1 MNFSHLLDRYLEHQ
15 KPSASVVAV
24 LRLSW
29 PKFVKFCRARGLA
42 DGNEITPTVLEDFY
56 KGLLWEP
63 NDKGQWYKA
72 NSVDQFI
79 RRVRQVLRWSAAHDL
94 IQSDPTV
101 GLLLPRPVQPVRK
114 PLTWQEL
121 QILLQTPDRSTPLGL
136 RDALLLQLLTES
148 ELIVTQLVLLTEDFA
163 RQLELEAAT
172 RLLLNDYLELARP
185 VLIGGRADNKL
196 LIIGKF
202 GEALGAPAVAARLNE
217 MARQAGLG
225 RRLPT
230 RILRQSYQAA
240 LQSLRERQPLSPLTD
255 LVNRRPTS

>member
-1 MNFSHLLDRYLEHQ
+1 MNFSQLLDHYLEGH
-15 KPSASVVAV
+15 KPSASVLSV
-24 LRLSW
+24 LNLSW

-42 DGNEITPTVLEDFY
+42 DGNEITPTVLEEFY

-63 NDKGQWYKA
+63 NEKGQWYKA

-94 IQSDPTV
+94 IESDPTV
-101 GLLLPRPVQPVRK
+101 GLLLPRPVQPLRK

-121 QILLQTPDRSTPLGL
+121 QLLLQAPDRSTPLGL
-136 RDALLLQLLTES
+136 RDALLLQLLAES
-148 ELIVTQLVLLTEDFA
+148 GLIVTQLVLLTEDSV

-172 RLLLNDYLELARP
+172 QLLLNDYLELARP
-185 VLIGGRADNKL
+185 VLIDGHADSKL
-196 LIIGKF
+196 LFIGKF
-202 GEALGAPAVAARLNE
+202 GAPLGAPAVAFRLNE

-225 RRLPT
+225 RCLPT

-240 LQSLRERQPLSPLTD
+240 LQTVRQRQPLSPLTD
-255 LVNRRPTS
+255 PVNRRRTS

>member
-1 MNFSHLLDRYLEHQ
+1 MNFSELLDHYLEHQ
-15 KPSASVVAV
+15 KPSASVLAM

-29 PKFVKFCRARGLA
+29 PKFVKYCRGRGLA
-42 DGNEITPTVLEDFY
+42 DGNEITPAVLEDFY

-63 NDKGQWYKA
+63 NEKGQWYKA
-72 NSVDQFI
+72 NSVDQFL

-121 QILLQTPDRSTPLGL
+121 QLLLQTPDRGTPLGL
-136 RDALLLQLLTES
+136 RDALLLQLLAES
-148 ELIVTQLVLLTEDFA
+148 GLNVTQLVLLTEDSA

-172 RLLLNDYLELARP
+172 QLLLNDYLELARP
-185 VLIGGRADNKL
+185 L
-196 LIIGKF
+196 LSDGHANSKRLFIGKF
-202 GEALGAPAVAARLNE
+202 GAPLGAPAVAFRLNE

-225 RRLPT
+225 RCLPT
-230 RILRQSYQAA
+230 RILRQSYQVA
-240 LQSLRERQPLSPLTD
+240 LQTLSERHPLSPLTD
-255 LVNRRPTS
+255 PVNRRPTS